1 MINLCIDKSSILDV
15 DESDIEDIKDQLLI
29 IYRLLNACKRINY
42 YLACANRDGYP
53 ENTFISSR
61 DRFKSDLYI
70 DSILIEIQKLTE
82 TKISGGHKVFGIR
95 KVKNLCNRLS
105 RKYKVTGRN
114 CDIFVIDKGKLCIS
128 QIQYL
133 SNQGEQFN
141 TFDLMELQNREM
153 DEISEDV
160 SELKRLRNQ
169 IQAHSDWDVL
179 KSRYNQIDV
188 NSILSKLSTG
198 DYLCGNVAGMSIA
211 DVNNFWSRVYKI
223 YNLIKTALMRY
234 TFILLSIYSRQRVKN
249 SEIPVRALKFED
261 VQSLFQSQ
269 FM

>member
-1 MINLCIDKSSILDV
+1 MINLCIDKDSILEV
-15 DESDIEDIKDQLLI
+15 DESDIKDQLLI

-114 CDIFVIDKGKLCIS
+114 CDIFVIDKSKSYIS
-128 QIQYL
+128 QVQYL

-141 TFDLMELQNREM
+141 TFDLMEL
-153 DEISEDV
+153 
-160 SELKRLRNQ
+160 
-169 IQAHSDWDVL
+169 
-179 KSRYNQIDV
+179 
-188 NSILSKLSTG
+188 
-198 DYLCGNVAGMSIA
+198 
-211 DVNNFWSRVYKI
+211 
-223 YNLIKTALMRY
+223 
-234 TFILLSIYSRQRVKN
+234 
-249 SEIPVRALKFED
+249 
-261 VQSLFQSQ
+261 
-269 FM
+269 

>member
-1 MINLCIDKSSILDV
+1 MINLCIDKDSILEV
-15 DESDIEDIKDQLLI
+15 DESDIKDQLLI

-114 CDIFVIDKGKLCIS
+114 CDIFVIDKSKSYIS
-128 QIQYL
+128 QVQYL

-179 KSRYNQIDV
+179 KSRYNLIDV
-188 NSILSKLSTG
+188 NSILSKLSTE

-223 YNLIKTALMRY
+223 YNLIRTALMRY

-249 SEIPVRALKFED
+249 SEIPVRALRFED
-261 VQSLFQSQ
+261 VQSLFQCQ